1 MPPSTER
8 PLVRLIV
15 GSVRPI
21 RVGDQ
26 LAEAIAPIVAEAADA
41 RVELVDL
48 AELDLPLLD
57 EPRMPAMGDYQREHT
72 KAWSRI
78 VAESD
83 AVVFVTPQYNGGYPA
98 ALKNAID
105 FLFHEWRGKPAL
117 IVSYGGHGGGLSGAQ
132 LRGVLEFIGLE
143 LAGQNVELTL
153 PRDGYDEGGRL
164 RDAAAIVASHEEPLR
179 AAAAT
184 LRRVIRSTAPAPAA

>member
-1 MPPSTER
+1 MPASPER

-26 LAEAIAPIVAEAADA
+26 LAEALAPIVAESADA

-48 AELDLPLLD
+48 AELGLPLLD

-98 ALKNAID
+98 SLKNAID
-105 FLFHEWRGKPAL
+105 FLFQEWRGKPAL

-132 LRGVLEFIGLE
+132 LRGVLEFIGLQ
-143 LAGQNVELTL
+143 LAGSNVELTI
-153 PRDGYDEGGRL
+153 PRDGYGDDGRL
-164 RDAAAIVASHEEPLR
+164 RDATAIVASHEEPIR

-184 LRRVIRSTAPAPAA
+184 LGGVIRAAATPAA